1 MCTSKTNRIE
11 DMSMKSVKV
20 ELGAE
25 GFKADVT
32 IGDYQLIADE
42 PVSLGGTDLGP
53 SPYELL
59 SAGLGACTAMTVRMY
74 VNLKGW
80 KLDGINVNVSHRKE
94 ESEDGKSKIDVFSR
108 EIEFIGDFD
117 EKQYKRMLIIADKCP
132 VHKTLSESSRIET
145 VQVF

>member
-1 MCTSKTNRIE
+1 
-11 DMSMKSVKV
+11 MKSVKV

-32 IGDYQLIADE
+32 IGDYHLIADE

-59 SAGLGACTAMTVRMY
+59 SAGLGACTAMTIRMY

>member
-1 MCTSKTNRIE
+1 
-11 DMSMKSVKV
+11 MSMKSVKV

-32 IGDYQLIADE
+32 VGDYQLIADE

>member
-1 MCTSKTNRIE
+1 MCTSKTNKID

-32 IGDYQLIADE
+32 IGEYQLIADE

>member
-1 MCTSKTNRIE
+1 
-11 DMSMKSVKV
+11 MSMKSVKV

-32 IGDYQLIADE
+32 IGDYHLIADE

-59 SAGLGACTAMTVRMY
+59 SAGLGACTAMTIRMY

>member
-1 MCTSKTNRIE
+1 
-11 DMSMKSVKV
+11 MSMKSVKV

-32 IGDYQLIADE
+32 IGEYQLIADE

>member
-1 MCTSKTNRIE
+1 
-11 DMSMKSVKV
+11 MSMKSVKV

>member
-1 MCTSKTNRIE
+1 
-11 DMSMKSVKV
+11 MSMKSVKV

-59 SAGLGACTAMTVRMY
+59 SAGLGACTAMTIRMY
-74 VNLKGW
+74 VSLKGW

>member
-1 MCTSKTNRIE
+1 
-11 DMSMKSVKV
+11 MKSVKV

-25 GFKADVT
+25 GFKSNVT

-59 SAGLGACTAMTVRMY
+59 SAGLGACTAMTIRMY

-94 ESEDGKSKIDVFSR
+94 ESDDGKSKIDVFSR

>member
-1 MCTSKTNRIE
+1 
-11 DMSMKSVKV
+11 MKSVKV

-32 IGDYQLIADE
+32 MGDYHLIADE

-59 SAGLGACTAMTVRMY
+59 SAGLGACTAMTIRMY